1 MKNPLEKEF
10 TPKSLLK
17 FVFPS
22 SAAMIFVA
30 LYSIIDGFFVARFIN
45 SDALAAINIVF
56 PAMTVVMGI
65 GIMLASGGSAIIAK
79 KMGEGDPARARENFS
94 LIMCGAITASCIL
107 AAAGAAN
114 TDALI
119 KFFGASDRLFPY
131 CRDYLKIIM
140 LFFPAIVMQ
149 VMYEF
154 FFVTAG
160 RPLIGLAVTV
170 AAGLTNA
177 ALDYFFIAVL
187 AMGIKGAAWATAA
200 GCLIPVITGT
210 VFFIIRDKPLY
221 FAKPAFDPRVLVQ
234 ACINGSSEMV
244 ANLASS
250 ITTFMFNISMMK
262 FLGEAGVAAV
272 TAALYTQFLFI
283 SLFLGF
289 SNAVAPVI
297 SYNYGM
303 KNFKMLKRVFHIC
316 INFIVFASLAVFLF
330 SISFSYRIAGI
341 FFKENSPV
349 YAAAANGFILF
360 SAAYIFAGF
369 NIFASALFT
378 ALSNGKVSAVISFAR
393 TFIFIAAGIVIL
405 PKFAG
410 IDGIWL
416 SVPAAEAA
424 ALFLSLGFVFAKNK
438 KYGYL

>member
-1 MKNPLEKEF
+1 
-10 TPKSLLK
+10 
-17 FVFPS
+17 
-22 SAAMIFVA
+22 
-30 LYSIIDGFFVARFIN
+30 
-45 SDALAAINIVF
+45 
-56 PAMTVVMGI
+56 
-65 GIMLASGGSAIIAK
+65 
-79 KMGEGDPARARENFS
+79 
-94 LIMCGAITASCIL
+94 
-107 AAAGAAN
+107 
-114 TDALI
+114 
-119 KFFGASDRLFPY
+119 
-131 CRDYLKIIM
+131 
-140 LFFPAIVMQ
+140 
-149 VMYEF
+149 
-154 FFVTAG
+154 
-160 RPLIGLAVTV
+160 
-170 AAGLTNA
+170 
-177 ALDYFFIAVL
+177 
-187 AMGIKGAAWATAA
+187 
-200 GCLIPVITGT
+200 
-210 VFFIIRDKPLY
+210 
-221 FAKPAFDPRVLVQ
+221 
-234 ACINGSSEMV
+234 
-244 ANLASS
+244 
-250 ITTFMFNISMMK
+250 MMK

>member
-187 AMGIKGAAWATAA
+187 AMGIKGAVWATAA

-210 VFFIIRDKPLY
+210 VFLLSETNLY
-221 FAKPAFDPRVLVQ
+221 ILQNPRSTR
-234 ACINGSSEMV
+234 G
-244 ANLASS
+244 
-250 ITTFMFNISMMK
+250 
-262 FLGEAGVAAV
+262 
-272 TAALYTQFLFI
+272 FLF
-283 SLFLGF
+283 
-289 SNAVAPVI
+289 
-297 SYNYGM
+297 
-303 KNFKMLKRVFHIC
+303 RH
-316 INFIVFASLAVFLF
+316 AS
-330 SISFSYRIAGI
+330 
-341 FFKENSPV
+341 
-349 YAAAANGFILF
+349 
-360 SAAYIFAGF
+360 
-369 NIFASALFT
+369 T
-378 ALSNGKVSAVISFAR
+378 AL
-393 TFIFIAAGIVIL
+393 
-405 PKFAG
+405 PKWWQ
-410 IDGIWL
+410 IW
-416 SVPAAEAA
+416 PQA
-424 ALFLSLGFVFAKNK
+424 
-438 KYGYL
+438 